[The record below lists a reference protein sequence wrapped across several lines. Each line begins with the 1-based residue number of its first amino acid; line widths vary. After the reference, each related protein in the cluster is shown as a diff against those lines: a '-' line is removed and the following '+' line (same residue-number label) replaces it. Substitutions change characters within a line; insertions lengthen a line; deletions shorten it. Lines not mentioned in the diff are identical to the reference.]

1 MKVSV
6 ITVVH
11 NNEKNIKGCMESVNF
26 QVYDNIE
33 HIIID
38 GKSTDN
44 TLQII
49 KENKNPR
56 IKLVSEKDSGI
67 YDAMNKGIQ
76 LSSGQ
81 IVGFLNS
88 DDLFYDKNAIENIVK
103 VFKEENVDSCY
114 GDLVYVDKDNTEK
127 IIRYWKSNDFR
138 ISLFKKGW
146 HPPHP
151 TFYVKKEIFEKYGFF
166 DLKYKIAADYA
177 LMLKL
182 LLKEKISTFY
192 IPEVIVKMRVGGT
205 SNNSINNIILA
216 NYECYRAWK
225 DMDIDVSP
233 MLVIRK
239 PFGKIFQY
247 FQ

>member
-239 PFGKIFQY
+239 PLGKIFQY